1 MKYLLWAVIGYLAGG
16 LLFARIIPRLFRG
29 IDVTVKSDDGNPG
42 AANAFRYAGT
52 AVGVLTLLFELAKG
66 ALPVFFAAHVL
77 DAGSPAFALVLAA
90 PCLGHAFPLG
100 RPGQGGKA
108 IAAAFGALLGLLPLW
123 QPLILL
129 AGLYIFFSVVVV
141 VSPHLFRSILTFG
154 LFAAGCFFLA
164 LPWPVAAGCCVIAA
178 TVICKHFLKYKGEK
192 PVLRLFKS
200 RA

>member
-100 RPGQGGKA
+100 RPGQGHRGRLRGLVGASAPLAAPHPAGRA
-108 IAAAFGALLGLLPLW
+108 IYLFLGGGGRIPPPFPEHSDLRPFRGGVFFPGAPLAGGGRLLRHSRHGHLQAFSKVQGREARLAAF
-123 QPLILL
+123 
-129 AGLYIFFSVVVV
+129 
-141 VSPHLFRSILTFG
+141 
-154 LFAAGCFFLA
+154 
-164 LPWPVAAGCCVIAA
+164 
-178 TVICKHFLKYKGEK
+178 
-192 PVLRLFKS
+192 
-200 RA
+200 